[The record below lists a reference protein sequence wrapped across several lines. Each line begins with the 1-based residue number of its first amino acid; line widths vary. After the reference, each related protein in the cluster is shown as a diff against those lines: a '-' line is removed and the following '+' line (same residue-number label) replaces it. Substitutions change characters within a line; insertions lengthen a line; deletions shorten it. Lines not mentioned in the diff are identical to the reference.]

1 MSAYGLV
8 LEAARQERRIK
19 VSVYERGAGI
29 EGTLRPYE
37 DSPVSWDQVERGVSE
52 ITGLLNRA
60 NKRGKLSP
68 EIFRS
73 LTKAGQLL
81 FDLLIPAKAR
91 EKLNASSAE
100 ELILHIDDKLVHIPW
115 ELLFNGREFL
125 CRRFATGRVVST
137 SQVPT
142 ALAKRELKAPLKVLI
157 LADPRQDL
165 KASYRE
171 GVEIRNLL
179 DEASSEFEVDF
190 KSAPIDVSFVK
201 KNLRDYDVVHY
212 AGHADYNPGKPA
224 EGGWLLSDGRLKASE
239 IPTMGGLQPMP
250 FLVFSNAC
258 QSGQSGEWQVQDDYG
273 EQIFGLANAHLMA
286 GVQHYIGTFWEILD
300 EPSSHFAKSFY
311 GFLAQGEP
319 VGAAVRKARE
329 RLIAD
334 FGEET
339 IVWAS
344 YMLYGDPT
352 FAFAA
357 VKDTSAPETSA
368 RPAAASQ
375 WSDAMRSAPA
385 AIAAHAEPRRSPRSY
400 ALFAVLAALTA
411 IAGIAAITT
420 DSLQRQPSTASLS
433 EAIKPDADK
442 PATSQADMANP
453 LVAEAQAPKSSENS
467 MAERTAELGPSSRS
481 AVRQEN
487 NQTSEAA
494 VVSTPATVSQAN
506 ESQALSKAAA
516 ASVPVTPRI
525 TAAKPSVKTELALK
539 TPPAA
544 PVAPAPM
551 TLSMNIIGQRKEPD
565 GSYIEVLVNEGSVL
579 RSYDNF
585 QVHLQTNRAGHV
597 YVLIYD
603 SQGRASQLFPDPKI
617 AQQGFVAAGNPV
629 VIPAP
634 DLWFWL
640 DEHPGTETI
649 YVLVSEAPM
658 PDIQELLAKMETV
671 DDSAKQEASQEIKR
685 RVKIM
690 QRGVGGITK
699 GQVVTYRLTGGKKIN
714 KVTEVVSGTGV
725 AVRTVSFRHK

>member
-1 MSAYGLV
+1 MSGYGLV
-8 LEAARQERRIK
+8 LEAAREERRIK
-19 VSVYERGAGI
+19 VSVYERGGGV
-29 EGTLRPYE
+29 EGTLRSYE
-37 DSPVSWDQVERGVSE
+37 DSAVSWDQVERGVCE
-52 ITGLLNRA
+52 ITALLNRA

-81 FDLLIPAKAR
+81 FDLLIPSKAR
-91 EKLNASSAE
+91 EKLNASTATS
-100 ELILHIDDKLVHIPW
+100 LILHIDDKLVHIPW

-125 CRRFATGRVVST
+125 CRRYAMGRVVST

-142 ALAKRELKAPLKVLI
+142 ALAKRELKSPLKVLI
-157 LADPRQDL
+157 LADPRRDL

-179 DEASSEFEVDF
+179 DEARNEFEVDF
-190 KSAPIDVSFVK
+190 KSAPIDIGFVK
-201 KNLRDYDVVHY
+201 KNLRDYDLVHY
-212 AGHADYNPGKPA
+212 AGHADYHPGKPS
-224 EGGWLLSDGRLKASE
+224 EGGWLLSDGRLRASE
-239 IPTMGGLQPMP
+239 ISTMGGLQPMP

-319 VGAAVRKARE
+319 VGDAVRKARE
-329 RLIAD
+329 RLITD

-357 VKDTSAPETSA
+357 VKEAAAPETSA
-368 RPAAASQ
+368 RPAVAAQ
-375 WSDAMRSAPA
+375 WSDAMRSAPG
-385 AIAAHAEPRRSPRSY
+385 AIAADAEPRRSRRSY
-400 ALFAVLAALTA
+400 ALAAVLAAVIA
-411 IAGIAAITT
+411 IAGFAALTAN
-420 DSLQRQPSTASLS
+420 SFRREVSTASL
-433 EAIKPDADK
+433 PDAVV
-442 PATSQADMANP
+442 AQADNTVP
-453 LVAEAQAPKSSENS
+453 SQIETQNTLVAEAQGLKSSEKAA
-467 MAERTAELGPSSRS
+467 AEKTSERGLSSRS
-481 AVRQEN
+481 AATREN
-487 NQTSEAA
+487 L
-494 VVSTPATVSQAN
+494 PANASKVASAPVLQAN
-506 ESQALSKAAA
+506 EGQALSKAAGVPRPIASSVA
-516 ASVPVTPRI
+516 APEPG
-525 TAAKPSVKTELALK
+525 AKVDLALK
-539 TPPAA
+539 PEPAA
-544 PVAPAPM
+544 PAAPAPL
-551 TLSMNIIGQRKEPD
+551 TLSMNIIGQRKESD

-585 QVHLQTNRAGHV
+585 QVHLQTNRPGHV

-617 AQQGFVAAGNPV
+617 AQLGSVAGSKPV
-629 VIPAP
+629 VIPGP

-649 YVLVSEAPM
+649 YVLASQAPM
-658 PDIQELLAKMETV
+658 QDIQELLAKMEKA
-671 DDSAKQEASQEIKR
+671 DDSAKQQVSQEIKR

-699 GQVVTYRLTGGKKIN
+699 GQVVTYRLTGGKKIK

-725 AVRTVSFRHK
+725 AVRTVSFHHK